1 MTPQLS
7 TKRLDR
13 RQFLAGSAAAAATF
27 TVMRP
32 ELVRGTAANST
43 LEIGL
48 IGCGGRGTWIADL
61 FQKSGKYHV
70 AAGADYFE
78 DRVSPFGD
86 KFDVPAAHRF
96 TTLSGYKRLLDQ
108 KLDAVVIETPP
119 YFHPEQ
125 AAAAV
130 EAGKHVFLAKPIAVD
145 VPGCMTVAESGKK
158 ATSKNLVFLV
168 DFQTRAND
176 FYIEALKRV
185 HAGAI
190 GKLIS
195 SQAAYLWDAGVHD
208 RPVTTPEERLRFWYN
223 SRALCGDV
231 IVEQDIHTLDVAAWF
246 ANADPEKAYGNG
258 GRVAR
263 QHGEIY
269 DHFAVT
275 YVFPDNFVVNFLSQK
290 SVPAAPDE
298 IRCRVFGTEG
308 YADTRYGGDVMILGK
323 NPYEGGN
330 TASIYG
336 DGAKRNIDT
345 FYDLITSGDVTNTTV
360 APSVRSNLT
369 SVLGRTAAY
378 QQREVT
384 WKDLL
389 AADERLEA
397 DLSGLKA

>member
-1 MTPQLS
+1 M
-7 TKRLDR
+7 
-13 RQFLAGSAAAAATF
+13 
-27 TVMRP
+27 
-32 ELVRGTAANST
+32 
-43 LEIGL
+43 
-48 IGCGGRGTWIADL
+48 
-61 FQKSGKYHV
+61 
-70 AAGADYFE
+70 
-78 DRVSPFGD
+78 
-86 KFDVPAAHRF
+86 
-96 TTLSGYKRLLDQ
+96 
-108 KLDAVVIETPP
+108 VIETPP

-145 VPGCMTVAESGKK
+145 VPGCLTVEESGKK

-176 FYIEALKRV
+176 FFIEALKRV

-190 GKLIS
+190 GQLIS
-195 SQAAYLWDAGVHD
+195 SQASYLWDQGVHD
-208 RPVTTPEERLRFWYN
+208 QPVNTPEERLRYWYN

-246 ANADPEKAYGNG
+246 ANADPVKAYGNG

-263 QHGEIY
+263 KHGEIY

-275 YVFPDNFVVNFLSQK
+275 YVFPNNFVVNFLSQK

-308 YADTRYGGDVMILGK
+308 YADTTYGGDVKILGN

-330 TASIYG
+330 TADIYG
-336 DGAKRNIDT
+336 AVRKRNIDA
-345 FYDLITSGDVTNTTV
+345 FYDLVTAGNVANNTV

-369 SVLGRTAAY
+369 CVLGRTAAY

-389 AADERLEA
+389 AANEKLEA